1 MPIDLIFAIIM
12 LIVCILMIIWMLYE
26 LFNKIRNEYLAA
38 GAAFWITLFFL
49 GAIICSARIS
59 LWY

>member
-12 LIVCILMIIWMLYE
+12 LIACIFMIIWMLYE
-26 LFNKIRNEYLAA
+26 LFNKIRDEHLAA

-49 GAIICSARIS
+49 GAIICGARIV

>member
-49 GAIICSARIS
+49 GAIICGARIA